1 MIRTVQADPGDAGA
15 SSPALASA
23 LEPAAAAA
31 GLSFSLSL
39 HIVCQMRSSAMKSGR
54 GQRILSQTSRS
65 LCWLRRSGVL
75 LSIYSLLI
83 VQSSPVKVQGTR
95 FDQET
100 FLSDSE
106 RCGRADSCFGEFLRP
121 VDVLRCPSGLGVHSL
136 DTLECFL
143 IGQAASR
150 GRPG

>member
-1 MIRTVQADPGDAGA
+1 MIRTVQTNPGDTGA

-31 GLSFSLSL
+31 WLSFSLSL

-65 LCWLRRSGVL
+65 LCWLCRSEV
-75 LSIYSLLI
+75 SIYSLVI

-100 FLSDSE
+100 FLSDLE
-106 RCGRADSCFGEFLRP
+106 RCSRADCCFGEFLRP
-121 VDVLRCPSGLGVHSL
+121 VDVLRCPSGLEVHSL

-150 GRPG
+150 GGPG